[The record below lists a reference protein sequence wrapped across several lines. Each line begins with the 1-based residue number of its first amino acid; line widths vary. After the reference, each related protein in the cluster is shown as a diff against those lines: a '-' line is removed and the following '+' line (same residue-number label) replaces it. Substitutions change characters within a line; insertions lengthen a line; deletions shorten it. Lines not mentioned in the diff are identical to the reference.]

1 MIRIEHVTLPAGL
14 DAVAHRTAPG
24 ELYIVVSDLLEPGQ
38 QRAAVRAAVRAA
50 RRHAWEF
57 GFLPLPLPL
66 PLAAGLLP
74 AAVRHLSGAL
84 RAHGVLAGI
93 TGTVAA
99 AAAAVTAVVV
109 VTGTPAV
116 RPQHGAIAPPGI
128 WHTRRPSGPGSPAPA
143 GSRPGRS
150 APGRLPGH
158 EAASDHDRETAVGPA
173 ADSAAQ
179 PDDEQHLAAARA
191 TAAAD
196 DQPGDK
202 PAATATPTPT
212 STSSSPPP
220 SSGGGQTCLVLL
232 GVVVCL

>member
-38 QRAAVRAAVRAA
+38 QRAAVRAAIRAA

-66 PLAAGLLP
+66 AAGLALP
-74 AAVRHLSGAL
+74 AAVRHVSAAL

-99 AAAAVTAVVV
+99 AAAAVTAVMV
-109 VTGTPAV
+109 VTSTPAV
-116 RPQHGAIAPPGI
+116 HPQHSAIARPAPAYSQPG
-128 WHTRRPSGPGSPAPA
+128 GPGSPAPA
-143 GSRPGRS
+143 RSGPGSS
-150 APGRLPGH
+150 APGQPPGTKQRAITIATPRSVPH
-158 EAASDHDRETAVGPA
+158 PTPQPSSTTSSTSPPA
-173 ADSAAQ
+173 HQ
-179 PDDEQHLAAARA
+179 PPP
-191 TAAAD
+191 TTTSPVTSP
-196 DQPGDK
+196 QP
-202 PAATATPTPT
+202 APTPT